1 MNDSLKNSIGI
12 IALII
17 GAILIWQLKIIVGY
31 LLISLVLALIG
42 RPLMKLLEK
51 VKIKNKS
58 LPLGITSFITILALI
73 IFFSA
78 FFSIFAPLV
87 ISEARIISSINF
99 EEVATGISE
108 PISDLENWMKDKH
121 ILNPNNDIESKLSGL
136 FSLTKVS
143 TIFSSLLGFLGNSM
157 IAIFSILFI
166 TFFILKEK
174 GLTKIVISS
183 LTPNDKIEKIDAV
196 TKNIKKLLSRYF
208 IGVIIQIILITI
220 IVSTGLSILDVE
232 NAILIGFL
240 AGLINVIPYVGPLFG
255 AIIGILIGISTNL
268 DLDFYTEIL
277 PLSFK
282 ILGIFGLM
290 QMVDNFV
297 FQPLIFSNSV
307 KAHPLEIFLVILSAG
322 TLWGITG
329 MLIAIP
335 FYTIFRV
342 IAKEFLSEFK
352 VIKELTKN
360 I

>member
-1 MNDSLKNSIGI
+1 MNNTLKNTIVIIALAIGI
-12 IALII
+12 ILA
-17 GAILIWQLKIIVGY
+17 WKLKIIVGY

-42 RPLMKLLEK
+42 RPLMKLLSRI
-51 VKIKNKS
+51 KIKNKK
-58 LPLGITSFITILALI
+58 LPVGLNSFITIIALMV
-73 IFFSA
+73 FFTA

-87 ISEARIISSINF
+87 VTEARIISSINF
-99 EEVATGISE
+99 EEVAIGIAE
-108 PISDLENWMKDKH
+108 PISDLESWMTEKH
-121 ILNPNNDIESKLSGL
+121 FLSPDSDIQSKLSEL

-143 TIFSSLLGFLGNSM
+143 TIFNSLIGFLGNGL
-157 IAIFSILFI
+157 IALFSILFI
-166 TFFILKEK
+166 TFFMLKEK
-174 GLTKIVISS
+174 GLTKLVVESF
-183 LTPNDKIEKIDAV
+183 TPNDKIEKVNAV
-196 TKNIKKLLSRYF
+196 TKNIKRLLSRYF
-208 IGVIIQIILITI
+208 IGVIIQITLITV
-220 IVSTGLSILDVE
+220 IVSLGLTFLGIE

-268 DLDFYTEIL
+268 ELDFYTQIL

-282 ILGIFGLM
+282 IISIFAVM
-290 QMVDNFV
+290 QIIDNFV

-307 KAHPLEIFLVILSAG
+307 KAHPLEIFLIILSAG

-329 MLIAIP
+329 MIIAIP

-352 VIKELTKN
+352 IVKELTKN